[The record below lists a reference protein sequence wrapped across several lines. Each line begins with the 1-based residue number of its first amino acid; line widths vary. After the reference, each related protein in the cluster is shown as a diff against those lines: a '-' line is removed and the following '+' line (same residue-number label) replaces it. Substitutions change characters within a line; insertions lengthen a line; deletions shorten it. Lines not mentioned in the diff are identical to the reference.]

1 MYMHVFLGLDDDM
14 EHKQITKT
22 SADKGHV
29 GKECLKNIAKPRLQ
43 EDGAQSQFNNTRKED
58 LEENANG
65 PILGTTT
72 QKIASLLPP
81 PPLLIRP
88 TPVSQSRESLV
99 LNNNGKFWNHGDQ
112 IYHI

>member
-1 MYMHVFLGLDDDM
+1 MYMRVFLGLNDDM
-14 EHKQITKT
+14 EHKKITNP
-22 SADKGHV
+22 SEDKGHV
-29 GKECLKNIAKPRLQ
+29 EEDSLKNIAKHTLQ
-43 EDGAQSQFNNTRKED
+43 DDGAQSQSNNTKEED

-65 PILGTTT
+65 PMLGTTT

-112 IYHI
+112 IYLT

>member
-1 MYMHVFLGLDDDM
+1 MISSFLYKRIFNNVYARILVLDDDM
-14 EHKQITKT
+14 VHKK
-22 SADKGHV
+22 V
-29 GKECLKNIAKPRLQ
+29 GEDSLKNIAKHRLQ
-43 EDGAQSQFNNTRKED
+43 EDGAQSQSNNTKKED
-58 LEENANG
+58 LEENS
-65 PILGTTT
+65 PMLGTTT

>member
-1 MYMHVFLGLDDDM
+1 MPVATWAAAFFDGSDRFCLVTQSS
-14 EHKQITKT
+14 EQ
-22 SADKGHV
+22 SAGGDTGSIRKAKASTDEPLESEASK
-29 GKECLKNIAKPRLQ
+29 KEN
-43 EDGAQSQFNNTRKED
+43 

-65 PILGTTT
+65 PMIGATT

-88 TPVSQSRESLV
+88 TPVSQSRESIV